1 MNTSFCDICNVECG
15 NVYNYKSHIG
25 GKAHKKAEALN
36 QQRVFPI
43 PLVFICP
50 FCNKDFGTNETNFNT
65 HERSKQHKMKA
76 AQQLFGPLIA
86 QQIKRQADTL
96 STEELPSKRLNT
108 TYSLPQQLQP
118 ICEESV
124 SETELTL
131 CNPKLV
137 NYTVSEESIEEAADV
152 VNRSPPDEA
161 AAVASDD
168 DEAAND
174 DDVSAIPS
182 SSSYMEEEDTYD
194 EYISLNT
201 TSEDEDVVAI
211 PKDKQQTNN
220 SGYESGELSDSFN
233 LDEEV
238 IPMATSSPTTTM
250 AVPVSP
256 TTPFIFKT
264 PHTNRVAHLSPII
277 GFLDKVT
284 VCNPDLLF
292 TYHAPQTIPQF
303 CTAEKKRRQRIIS
316 ETRYMQR
323 ATHYGGEIDE
333 GGYWEIPPR
342 YKKDLRPCM
351 LLPKLLATFIL
362 CKKSQAGFMLE
373 MQNAFNNN

>member
-137 NYTVSEESIEEAADV
+137 DYTVSEESIEEEADV
-152 VNRSPPDEA
+152 VNSSPPDEA
-161 AAVASDD
+161 AAVISD
-168 DEAAND
+168 DEASN
-174 DDVSAIPS
+174 DVSAVPS
-182 SSSYMEEEDTYD
+182 SSSYMEEEA
-194 EYISLNT
+194 YIYVYMTSTSL
-201 TSEDEDVVAI
+201 SI
-211 PKDKQQTNN
+211 QP
-220 SGYESGELSDSFN
+220 
-233 LDEEV
+233 
-238 IPMATSSPTTTM
+238 
-250 AVPVSP
+250 
-256 TTPFIFKT
+256 
-264 PHTNRVAHLSPII
+264 
-277 GFLDKVT
+277 
-284 VCNPDLLF
+284 
-292 TYHAPQTIPQF
+292 
-303 CTAEKKRRQRIIS
+303 
-316 ETRYMQR
+316 
-323 ATHYGGEIDE
+323 
-333 GGYWEIPPR
+333 
-342 YKKDLRPCM
+342 LRMKM
-351 LLPKLLATFIL
+351 LLL
-362 CKKSQAGFMLE
+362 S
-373 MQNAFNNN
+373 

>member
-1 MNTSFCDICNVECG
+1 MNTSFCDVCNLECG

-96 STEELPSKRLNT
+96 STQELPSKRLNA

-118 ICEESV
+118 LCEESV
-124 SETELTL
+124 WETELTL
-131 CNPKLV
+131 CNLKLV
-137 NYTVSEESIEEAADV
+137 DYTVSKESMEEAVDD
-152 VNRSPPDEA
+152 NSSPPNEAATVASADEA
-161 AAVASDD
+161 AHD
-168 DEAAND
+168 N
-174 DDVSAIPS
+174 VSAEAS
-182 SSSYMEEEDTYD
+182 VSSYVEEEDTYD

-211 PKDKQQTNN
+211 PKDKRHTDN

-233 LDEEV
+233 LTEDV
-238 IPMATSSPTTTM
+238 IPMATSSPTTTST
-250 AVPVSP
+250 AVTTKAIVP
-256 TTPFIFKT
+256 TAAPPMFNT
-264 PHTNRVAHLSPII
+264 PHNRSVP
-277 GFLDKVT
+277 
-284 VCNPDLLF
+284 
-292 TYHAPQTIPQF
+292 
-303 CTAEKKRRQRIIS
+303 
-316 ETRYMQR
+316 
-323 ATHYGGEIDE
+323 
-333 GGYWEIPPR
+333 
-342 YKKDLRPCM
+342 
-351 LLPKLLATFIL
+351 
-362 CKKSQAGFMLE
+362 
-373 MQNAFNNN
+373 

>member
-1 MNTSFCDICNVECG
+1 MNTSFCDVCNLECR
-15 NVYNYKSHIG
+15 NVYNYKTHIG

-50 FCNKDFGTNETNFNT
+50 FCNKDFGTNETNFDT
-65 HERSKQHKMKA
+65 HERTKQHKMKA

-86 QQIKRQADTL
+86 QQQKRQADD
-96 STEELPSKRLNT
+96 TEEPITKRLNT
-108 TYSLPQQLQP
+108 TSSLPQQLQP
-118 ICEESV
+118 LCEESV

-137 NYTVSEESIEEAADV
+137 DYTVSEESIEEAVDV
-152 VNRSPPDEA
+152 VNRSPPNEA

-238 IPMATSSPTTTM
+238 IPMATSSPTTTCQYQL
-250 AVPVSP
+250 PQQQQQ
-256 TTPFIFKT
+256 
-264 PHTNRVAHLSPII
+264 HLS
-277 GFLDKVT
+277 FSK
-284 VCNPDLLF
+284 
-292 TYHAPQTIPQF
+292 H
-303 CTAEKKRRQRIIS
+303 
-316 ETRYMQR
+316 
-323 ATHYGGEIDE
+323 H
-333 GGYWEIPPR
+333 
-342 YKKDLRPCM
+342 
-351 LLPKLLATFIL
+351 
-362 CKKSQAGFMLE
+362 
-373 MQNAFNNN
+373 

>member
-1 MNTSFCDICNVECG
+1 MNTSFCDVCNLECG

-174 DDVSAIPS
+174 DVSAVAS
-182 SSSYMEEEDTYD
+182 LSSYMEEEDTYD

-211 PKDKQQTNN
+211 PKDKRHTDN

-233 LDEEV
+233 LTEDV
-238 IPMATSSPTTTM
+238 IPMATSSPTTTST
-250 AVPVSP
+250 AVTTKAIVP
-256 TTPFIFKT
+256 TAAPPMFNT
-264 PHTNRVAHLSPII
+264 PHNRSVP
-277 GFLDKVT
+277 
-284 VCNPDLLF
+284 
-292 TYHAPQTIPQF
+292 
-303 CTAEKKRRQRIIS
+303 
-316 ETRYMQR
+316 
-323 ATHYGGEIDE
+323 
-333 GGYWEIPPR
+333 
-342 YKKDLRPCM
+342 
-351 LLPKLLATFIL
+351 
-362 CKKSQAGFMLE
+362 
-373 MQNAFNNN
+373 